1 MSFYKTPLQFFAIIF
16 LLSALGSKAR
26 AQTTPSGIQQVVSKI
41 DTFYSRMPA
50 EKVYLQTDKPYY
62 AVGDTIWFKA
72 YILNAM
78 LGYSQLSGRLYVEL
92 LNDSNRVVKRIATAV
107 GVGVT
112 WGDIELAPDNIKEGS
127 YTIRAYTNWMRNLG
141 PEYFFYQSFYVA
153 DPGKQ
158 AWVINSNSSL
168 SATDNNVKMD
178 IKLSSLDNKPMG
190 SKELQLKLMDGKRV
204 IYKGTAQ
211 STADGM
217 LNINFPLPANS
228 AIKNLGLIAQDKN
241 NLKQSVT
248 IPVNINRAEDVDI
261 QFMPESGS
269 IIAGIPS
276 HIGFKAIGEDGKGI
290 NITGTIV
297 AKTTGQDILSFQSLY
312 KGMGAIDLLPKEGE
326 TYTAKIK
333 LPNGQTKEVP
343 LPTVKS
349 SGTVLR
355 IRNMAGKDTMV
366 VSIFMTDD
374 IVKQNMPLYL
384 IGQSREVVCFAAA
397 VPAENSTLMVHV
409 AKGLFPT
416 GIAHFT
422 LLNTNNIPVNER
434 LTFINHNDNL
444 KIGIKPLQKN
454 YTPRD
459 SIHINLTVNNAIGKP
474 VIGSFSA
481 AVTDDSQVKEDG
493 SNNSRSILTDLL
505 LTSDLKGYIEDPGY
519 YFTDDKDAWQSL
531 DALLLTQGWI
541 GYDWRNIDK
550 LVKPHFDPE
559 LSNVVKGK
567 VTTALNSPMTNA
579 DVSLISTGKFRFV
592 RDTLTNS
599 QGEFAFDKLP
609 PVDSSTFVLEA
620 HKGKNHK
627 AINAGISIDQV
638 DSPGTTDLT
647 LPPAAPW
654 YVNSNNAVLNY
665 VRSNTVYRNELQ
677 LAQYGHLLKQVD
689 IKGNPIIKGSA
700 NLNGAGNADQVID
713 EDMVNK
719 AGKMTLFDLILKDVK
734 GYQISFLPKSQNQD
748 FFVRDKKV
756 RFVFD
761 GVDLTRYYMPVS
773 GQPDEYYYF
782 IKQYLDYFTAEDIK
796 GIEVL
801 YSAKYIATYNNQNV
815 TDNDEFLALDATGPK
830 GSDNV
835 YLEITTRAGSGPFIK
850 TANSIY
856 VYKPMPTTLPKKFYQ
871 PHYLVKAD
879 GKNFTDL
886 RSTIAWEPNIITNK
900 NGEATFT
907 FFAADKPT
915 TYTITLEGSDLNG
928 SAGCQVQ
935 KITIDAG
942 K

>member
-1 MSFYKTPLQFFAIIF
+1 MSFYKIPLKFLVIF
-16 LLSALGSKAR
+16 LLFFITATKVN
-26 AQTTPSGIQQVVSKI
+26 AQVIPSGIQQVVSKI
-41 DTFYSRMPA
+41 DTFHSRMPG
-50 EKVYLQTDKPYY
+50 EKVYLQMDKPYY

-72 YILNAM
+72 YILNSM

-112 WGDIELAPDNIKEGS
+112 WGNIELPSGDIKEGS

-141 PEYFFYQSFYVA
+141 PESFFYQSFYVA
-153 DPGKQ
+153 DPAKQ
-158 AWVINSNSSL
+158 AWVINANSSL
-168 SATDNNVKMD
+168 STTDNSVKMD
-178 IKLSSLDNKPMG
+178 IKLSGLDNKPIG
-190 SKELQLKLMDGKRV
+190 SKDVQLKLMDGKHV

-217 LNINFPLPANS
+217 LNINFPLPVNS
-228 AIKNLGLIAQDKN
+228 AIKNLALVAQDKN
-241 NLKQSVT
+241 DAKQSVT
-248 IPVNINRAEDVDI
+248 IPININRAEDIDI

-290 NITGTIV
+290 DITGTVI
-297 AKTTGQDILSFQSLY
+297 AKTSGQEVLSFQSLH
-312 KGMGAIDLLPKEGE
+312 KGMGTIDLLPKEGE
-326 TYTAKIK
+326 IYTSKIK
-333 LPNGQTKEVP
+333 LPDGQTKDVP
-343 LPTVKS
+343 LPAVKS

-355 IRNMAGKDTMV
+355 IRNMAQKDTMV
-366 VSIFMTDD
+366 VSIFITDD

-384 IGQSREVVCFAAA
+384 IGQAREVVCFAATI
-397 VPAENSTLMVHV
+397 PAGIPTLTVHV
-409 AKGLFPT
+409 AKSLFPI

-422 LLNTNNIPVNER
+422 LLNANNIPVNER
-434 LTFINHNDNL
+434 LTFINHNDNI
-444 KIGIKPLQKN
+444 KIDIKPLQKD

-459 SIHINLTVNNAIGKP
+459 SIHINLLVNNSAGKP
-474 VIGSFSA
+474 MIGSFSA
-481 AVTDDSQVKEDG
+481 AVTDDSQVKGDI
-493 SNNSRSILTDLL
+493 SNTGSILTHLL
-505 LTSDLKGYIEDPGY
+505 LTSDLKGYVEDPGY

-541 GYDWRNIDK
+541 GYDWKNINMPVK
-550 LVKPHFDPE
+550 LHFDPE
-559 LSNVVKGK
+559 LSNVVRGK
-567 VTTALNSPMTNA
+567 VTSVLNSPMVNA

-592 RDTLTNS
+592 RDTVTNN

-638 DSPGTTDLT
+638 NPPDTKDLK
-647 LPPAAPW
+647 LPAATPW
-654 YVNSNNAVLNY
+654 YVNSNSAVLNY
-665 VRSNTVYRNELQ
+665 IRSDTVYRNELQ
-677 LAQYGHLLKQVD
+677 VAQYGHLLKQVD
-689 IKGNPIIKGSA
+689 IKGNPIINGSD

-713 EDMVNK
+713 EDVINK
-719 AGKMTLFDLILKDVK
+719 AGKTTLFDLILKNVK

-748 FFVRDKKV
+748 FFVHDKKV

-761 GVDLTRYYMPVS
+761 GVDLTRYYVPVS

-801 YSAKYIATYNNQNV
+801 YSAKYIAAYNNQKV
-815 TDNDEFLALDATGPK
+815 TDNDEFLALDATGSR

-850 TANSIY
+850 TANGVY

-871 PHYLVKAD
+871 PRYLAKTD

-900 NGEATFT
+900 NGEASFT

-928 SAGCQVQ
+928 SAGCEVQ
-935 KITIDAG
+935 KITIVAG